1 MQIADASVEISALGG
16 VDDYDFFVGSLNSS
30 GNWDWLRT
38 VGNEFYNLGNLSL
51 SASNNGLIYLA
62 GSLNDAPIEFGT
74 EVLQTA
80 GANSS
85 FVARLLTDGS
95 FLWGFPLPELY
106 SFQAGSENIL
116 HACGKFSGSVAFGDT
131 TLSSTT
137 AASDVYHA
145 RIQYVPDLP
154 SAMNEA
160 LPPDIVIFPNPFIN
174 EIAIQTA
181 DEIELV
187 QIFDATGRMVEKFG
201 NSKRLNLVGLDSGNY
216 IIKIVSTTG
225 AKTAKLVKF

>member
-1 MQIADASVEISALGG
+1 
-16 VDDYDFFVGSLNSS
+16 
-30 GNWDWLRT
+30 
-38 VGNEFYNLGNLSL
+38 
-51 SASNNGLIYLA
+51 LA

-106 SFQAGSENIL
+106 SFQAGSENII